1 MMIELN
7 DLIQVYPNVL
17 DENVCEFLIDFFESN
32 SDKQERVQ
40 NDKKPNFTQLN
51 LTEHCK
57 ISTEVDNVHNFLI
70 SKVFEYKR
78 KYYEFVDD
86 RCFPEKHNFEQFRI
100 KKYNPDGDDLF
111 DTHVDVL
118 DYDTARR
125 FLSFIFYLNDV
136 EQGGET
142 VFANLRV
149 KPEKGSL
156 LMFPPMWMFPHRGD
170 PPISNTKYILSV
182 YLHYR

>member
-1 MMIELN
+1 M
-7 DLIQVYPNVL
+7 
-17 DENVCEFLIDFFESN
+17 
-32 SDKQERVQ
+32 
-40 NDKKPNFTQLN
+40 
-51 LTEHCK
+51 
-57 ISTEVDNVHNFLI
+57 
-70 SKVFEYKR
+70 
-78 KYYEFVDD
+78 
-86 RCFPEKHNFEQFRI
+86 
-100 KKYNPDGDDLF
+100 
-111 DTHVDVL
+111 L

-149 KPEKGSL
+149 KPEKGLL